1 MQTTNEIS
9 AHGSGLLTGEIQP
22 VAHSVQFAMLD
33 PADGTQAVAFDQH
46 GHGIQK
52 HWPFGAQGF
61 KEGSFVKAKSM
72 LTSGAVITL
81 LSVAIDF
88 DLLMADLPKLG
99 TRFLIAPLRFS
110 FHHAS
115 PQLA

>member
-9 AHGSGLLTGEIQP
+9 AHGGGLVTGQIQP
-22 VAHSVQFAMLD
+22 VAHGVQFAMLD

-52 HWPFGAQGF
+52 HWPLGAQSF
-61 KEGSFVKAKSM
+61 KEGPFVNAKSM
-72 LTSGAVITL
+72 LTSSAVITL

-88 DLLMADLPKLG
+88 DILMADLSKIG
-99 TRFLIAPLRFS
+99 TGFLIAPLLFS
-110 FHHAS
+110 FHCAS
-115 PQLA
+115 PQLV